1 MLKFTVYIE
10 THKSRQNENRAEAK
24 GRKGGMHFYGVRTA
38 LE

>member
-10 THKSRQNENRAEAK
+10 TQKQADENRAEAK